1 MTDTAKAPVTPQA
14 KLNRDYAIR
23 SLLFGT
29 LLLGF
34 GLWSFYDGLIG
45 YPAHN
50 QRALKYQELADAR
63 QQADWPAV
71 ARANG
76 WKTEKPKAAH
86 NEWDIRTQFIM
97 ATVFGLWGVGAL
109 IVLAVRSRRRFHA
122 DAAGLHGFR
131 ATVVPYAAITAVDL
145 TKWDRKGIAKISVT
159 ANGASYRLTLDD
171 WYFKGMGDLLTAVRE
186 QRPNL
191 FPPEPV
197 TPTPPADASPTDVTS
212 GTAA

>member
-1 MTDTAKAPVTPQA
+1 MTDTASAPATPQA

-50 QRALKYQELADAR
+50 RRALKYQELADAR

-71 ARANG
+71 AKANG

-97 ATVFGLWGVGAL
+97 AAAFGLWGVGAL

-122 DAAGLHGFR
+122 NAAGLHGFR

-145 TKWDRKGIAKISVT
+145 AKWDRKGIAKLNVT
-159 ANGASYRLTLDD
+159 ANGTSYRLVLDD
-171 WYFKGMGDLLTAVRE
+171 WYFKGMGDLLTAVQE
-186 QRPNL
+186 QRPEL
-191 FPPEPV
+191 FPPEPA
-197 TPTPPADASPTDVTS
+197 TPAPSTDVPAADATP
-212 GTAA
+212 GP

>member
-1 MTDTAKAPVTPQA
+1 MTDTAKARPAPQA

-63 QQADWPAV
+63 RQADWPAL
-71 ARANG
+71 AKANG
-76 WKTEKPKAAH
+76 WKTERPKPAH

-97 ATVFGLWGVGAL
+97 ATVFGLWGAGAL
-109 IVLAVRSRRRFHA
+109 TVLAVRSRRRFHA

-131 ATVVPYAAITAVDL
+131 AAAVPYAAITAVDL
-145 TKWDRKGIAKISVT
+145 AKWDRKGIARISVT
-159 ANGASYRLTLDD
+159 ANGAARRLVLDD
-171 WYFKGMGDLLTAVRE
+171 WYFKGMGDLLAAVRE
-186 QRPNL
+186 QRPEL
-191 FPPEPV
+191 FPPEPAA
-197 TPTPPADASPTDVTS
+197 PAPPSDAPPADATPSPT
-212 GTAA
+212 A